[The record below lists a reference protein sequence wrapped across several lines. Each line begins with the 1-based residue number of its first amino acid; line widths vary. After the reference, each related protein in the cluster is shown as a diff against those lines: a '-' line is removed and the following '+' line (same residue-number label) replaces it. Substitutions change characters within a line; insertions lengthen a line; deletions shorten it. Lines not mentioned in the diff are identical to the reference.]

1 MKGRSVRRRIPAAAG
16 LAMASLT
23 VPGSAD
29 ILLAASNETAPAAET
44 TEAFAGADWLSLV
57 SLVLAPASIALLVCW
72 WRSRRKASDPIR
84 GTPWR
89 LAAGPSLVFFAVGL
103 IGGGIAVGLTP
114 AAWLAADDSPLRE
127 IAVAGWIATLGSL
140 LLCTPAIPIW
150 RRTPRQAD
158 ATPPIGFARGLGI
171 GALGLL
177 VTLPLIETGAIAGQY
192 VQQLFSEAAPE
203 LVAHAI
209 LEALV
214 QGDRDAW
221 WWLIAAN
228 AVLGAPVIE
237 ELLYRG
243 FLQQGFRIVGVAVTP
258 AILVTSAIFTLM
270 HYPVLPPESVIAAMS
285 ALFLLSITLGA
296 IRERTGRIAPCMI
309 AHGLFNAFN
318 LGLAV
323 AFT

>member
-1 MKGRSVRRRIPAAAG
+1 MRRRSVRRHIPAAG
-16 LAMASLT
+16 LAIASVT
-23 VPGSAD
+23 GPGSAD
-29 ILLAASNETAPAAET
+29 ILLAASTETAAATET
-44 TEAFAGADWLSLV
+44 TATVAGADWLSLI
-57 SLVLAPASIALLVCW
+57 SLLLAPVSIALIVWW
-72 WRSRRKASDPIR
+72 WRSRRSAPDRIR

-89 LAAGPSLVFFAVGL
+89 LAAGPSLVFFAIGL

-114 AAWLAADDSPLRE
+114 TTWLTADESPLRK

-150 RRTPRQAD
+150 RRTPSPID
-158 ATPPIGFARGLGI
+158 ATPPAAVGTGILIGT
-171 GALGLL
+171 LGLL
-177 VTLPLIETGAIAGQY
+177 AALPLIETGAIVGQY
-192 VQQLFSEAAPE
+192 VQQLFSDAAPE
-203 LVAHAI
+203 LVAHAT

-214 QGDRDAW
+214 EGDRNAW

-243 FLQQGFRIVGVAVTP
+243 FLQQGFRVVGVAVTP
-258 AILVTSAIFTLM
+258 AILMTSAIFTLM
-270 HYPVLPPESVIAAMS
+270 HYPVLPPESVVAAMT
-285 ALFLLSITLGA
+285 ALFLLSITLGV

-318 LGLAV
+318 LGLAIIL
-323 AFT
+323 A